1 MSRDYKNEYD
11 KFQDSPRQLK
21 KRAALNRIN
30 HNKGTY
36 GNDDGL
42 DVSHTN
48 DGIRFEK
55 SSINKGR
62 KEKSRMKG
70 SKRKQHGGYL
80 QGKSHKDGGM
90 PAIVGGKTPVELE
103 GGEYIIR
110 KSSVD
115 KLGKGVLEEINKK
128 GRIPTMEKVEM

>member
-1 MSRDYKNEYD
+1 MSRDYKDEYD

-70 SKRKQHGGYL
+70 RENNMVVIFKVSLIKMEVCQL
-80 QGKSHKDGGM
+80 L
-90 PAIVGGKTPVELE
+90 LE
-103 GGEYIIR
+103 VR
-110 KSSVD
+110 P
-115 KLGKGVLEEINKK
+115 L
-128 GRIPTMEKVEM
+128 